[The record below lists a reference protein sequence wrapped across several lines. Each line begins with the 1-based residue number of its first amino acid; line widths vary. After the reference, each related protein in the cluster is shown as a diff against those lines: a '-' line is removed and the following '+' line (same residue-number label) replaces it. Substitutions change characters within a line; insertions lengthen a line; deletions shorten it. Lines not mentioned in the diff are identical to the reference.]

1 MPDTKPKPID
11 DEKPPVFQTW
21 NQVYAFVLIAH
32 LVIITLFYL
41 FKITYS

>member
-1 MPDTKPKPID
+1 MPDTKPKLA
-11 DEKPPVFQTW
+11 DENKPPVFQTW

-32 LVIITLFYL
+32 IVIITLFYI